1 MSTLQDIDM
10 TELAYETLTLYYETS
25 SLSSSVLDSV
35 SVLDVVTDHGRLPH
49 CGTIFLVKAR
59 SLSPDSPVVIIPKI
73 KNISDGEWESSLTI
87 SSQNVSKV
95 EHGSAE
101 DFEVLC
107 FYLKRTNTD
116 KKRIRVFFILE
127 EEQMKIAIKELPGIF
142 HTKVPLHKE
151 EKAKITCLIL
161 SNKVLSK
168 FDTWKT
174 KKQLERFCVESQFKD
189 YIRPYIYFSKQWPQR
204 HLMKEK
210 LASYK
215 NLPLLLKRMKFDDKL
230 IRRALVDFIRLHKC
244 RNKHCQGFSSNKCSG
259 CKHVR
264 YCDANCQQMDFAK
277 HIKLCQKMKKENRK
291 AFYVGQILQRELQS
305 RIDEPKLYSFE
316 FFVSNVL
323 TRVFEAF
330 SDHLSESFLQNI
342 ILEDVRKH
350 NIENID
356 WINLQKLSTQSS
368 EVEWRK
374 LRTQM
379 EHQFGEENFLSQ
391 DNSRT
396 ESGQS
401 QRTGYLWD
409 LSNTCK
415 QVSYV
420 QAAYTLLF
428 ISWFLMKIYKV
439 FCLGL
444 PFSSW

>member
-1 MSTLQDIDM
+1 
-10 TELAYETLTLYYETS
+10 
-25 SLSSSVLDSV
+25 
-35 SVLDVVTDHGRLPH
+35 
-49 CGTIFLVKAR
+49 
-59 SLSPDSPVVIIPKI
+59 
-73 KNISDGEWESSLTI
+73 
-87 SSQNVSKV
+87 
-95 EHGSAE
+95 
-101 DFEVLC
+101 
-107 FYLKRTNTD
+107 
-116 KKRIRVFFILE
+116 
-127 EEQMKIAIKELPGIF
+127 
-142 HTKVPLHKE
+142 
-151 EKAKITCLIL
+151 
-161 SNKVLSK
+161 
-168 FDTWKT
+168 
-174 KKQLERFCVESQFKD
+174 
-189 YIRPYIYFSKQWPQR
+189 
-204 HLMKEK
+204 
-210 LASYK
+210 
-215 NLPLLLKRMKFDDKL
+215 
-230 IRRALVDFIRLHKC
+230 
-244 RNKHCQGFSSNKCSG
+244 
-259 CKHVR
+259 
-264 YCDANCQQMDFAK
+264 
-277 HIKLCQKMKKENRK
+277 MKKENRK

-356 WINLQKLSTQSS
+356 WRNLQKLSTQSS

-391 DNSRT
+391 DKSRT